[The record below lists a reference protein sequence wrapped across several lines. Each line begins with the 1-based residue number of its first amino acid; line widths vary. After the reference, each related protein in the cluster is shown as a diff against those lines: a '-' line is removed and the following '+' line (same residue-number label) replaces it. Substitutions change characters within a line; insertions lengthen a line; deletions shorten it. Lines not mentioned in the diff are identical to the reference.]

1 MPNPSM
7 PTSLLSHGA
16 TPRSEHAERQ
26 VEAEL
31 VALAYRLTPFTLVMA
46 IVLAGLIWGVL
57 HKVVDINA
65 LTTWLVAMVLINVGR
80 FGLIMAWR
88 HVAPGVNETL
98 IWKWLF
104 MLGVFVAG
112 CGWGALGVA
121 LMPPPGHPYE
131 MVVPLCLVAVA
142 AVGLFSLTGMWKAYV
157 LMALPTLLPTAFFY
171 LMSPEPEREVLG
183 GFILLFLL
191 IAVVNAKRFQKN
203 TAEFIRLRLH
213 HAHVAKENEEA
224 KEAAEQANQA
234 KSQFL
239 ANMSHEI
246 RTPMNGVL
254 GMAQLLLRSE
264 LNGEQRRYLETLYRS
279 GENLLDLLNDILDL
293 SKIEA
298 GRFDLVRSEFDPR
311 RTLREVTELL
321 GAQAREKGLTL
332 ALDVDDAVPGRVEGD
347 PGRLRQIAVN
357 LIGNAIKFT
366 DHGGVFVTLRVH
378 SMDDDLMLQ
387 HRPTTGA
394 VRMVMAVR
402 DTGIGITEPDQAR
415 IFDAFAQA
423 DNTASRRF
431 GGTGLGLAISRQLAE
446 MLGGAV
452 TLRSASGIGSTF
464 TLSLPCKVVSTG
476 MEEAQHSLSLPNLPR
491 LSGTVLLVED
501 SAVNAEVA
509 SNMLEAFGLRWT
521 LARDG
526 RQALQELEHARFDL
540 VLMDC
545 QMPGMDGFEAC
556 ERIRDRERLVGLP
569 ATPLI
574 ALTAG
579 ANDGDRENCI
589 AAGMDDYL
597 AKPFREDDLYAIVRK
612 WLPDNAVSGTGTIS
626 VDAISQ
632 HDRARFAAL
641 YEKESQRNVVAMQE
655 ALRGHDDHT
664 LRRAAHTLKSLAVH
678 AQAFDL
684 HDTMRRLE
692 AAAVEKDWALVTAL
706 VPIASRMQLESVRRV
721 AECSADGDSGGG
733 SLPGAVD
740 ILIVDDDEAER
751 FLMRRSLEN
760 AGCTDVREAESGE
773 EALLMVGQQ
782 CPHVV
787 LLDGLMQGMDGIAT
801 CRALREH
808 YAPERLIIVMLSG
821 IEDPNWQR
829 AALDAGASCFVAKSV
844 SRDALMDALATKLAE
859 LDRPLRSRTR
869 GRPRL
874 SVA

>member
-1 MPNPSM
+1 MS
-7 PTSLLSHGA
+7 TSSLTHGN
-16 TPRSEHAERQ
+16 TPRNEGTERQ
-26 VEAEL
+26 VEAEM
-31 VALAYRLTPFTLVMA
+31 VALAYRLTPFTLLMA
-46 IVLAGLIWGVL
+46 IVLASLIWGVL
-57 HKVVDINA
+57 HNIVDPRG
-65 LTTWLVAMVLINVGR
+65 LTIWLVTMVAVNVGR
-80 FGLIMAWR
+80 YGLILAWR
-88 HVAPGVNETL
+88 HVSPGINETL
-98 IWKWLF
+98 IWRWLF
-104 MLGVFVAG
+104 MLGVLAAGVA
-112 CGWGALGVA
+112 WGSLGVF
-121 LMPPPGHPYE
+121 LMPRPGHPYE
-131 MVVPLCLVAVA
+131 MVVPLCLIAVS
-142 AVGLFSLTGMWKAYV
+142 AVGLFSLTGMWKAYLCMV
-157 LMALPTLLPTAFFY
+157 LPTLLPTAFLY
-171 LMSPEPEREVLG
+171 LQSPEPEREVLG
-183 GFILLFLL
+183 GFILLFLM
-191 IAVVNAKRFQKN
+191 IAVVNARRFQRN

-213 HAHVAKENEEA
+213 HAKVAQENEEA

-264 LNGEQRRYLETLYRS
+264 LDTEQRRYLETLYRS

-321 GAQAREKGLTL
+321 GAQAREKSLTL
-332 ALDVDDAVPGRVEGD
+332 ALDVDDAVPGRIEGD

-366 DHGGVFVTLRVH
+366 DHGGVFITLRAH

-387 HRPTTGA
+387 ERPASGA
-394 VRMVMAVR
+394 IRMVMSVR
-402 DTGIGITEPDQAR
+402 DTGIGIAEEDQRR
-415 IFDAFAQA
+415 IFDAFAQG

-446 MLGGAV
+446 MLGGSIA
-452 TLRSASGIGSTF
+452 LRSAEGIGSTF

-476 MEEAQHSLSLPNLPR
+476 MEEAPNGLSLPKLPR
-491 LSGTVLLVED
+491 LTGNVLLVED

-509 SNMLEAFGLRWT
+509 THMLAAFGLRVM

-569 ATPLI
+569 ATPLV

-612 WLPDNAVSGTGTIS
+612 WLPDNAISGTQSIS
-626 VDAISQ
+626 IDAIDQ
-632 HDRARFAAL
+632 ADRARFAAL
-641 YEKESQRNVVAMQE
+641 YEKESQRNVLALQE
-655 ALRGHDDHT
+655 ALRERDDNT

-692 AAAVEKDWALVTAL
+692 AAALEKDWSLATTLL
-706 VPIASRMQLESVRRV
+706 PIASRMQLESARRV
-721 AECSADGDSGGG
+721 IECSLDGDTAAAA
-733 SLPGAVD
+733 LPDALD

-751 FLMRRSLEN
+751 FLMRRSLEG
-760 AGCTDVREAESGE
+760 AGCSSVREAESGE

-782 CPHVV
+782 CPHVL
-787 LLDGLMQGMDGIAT
+787 LLDGLMQGMDGIST
-801 CRALREH
+801 CQALREH
-808 YAPERLIIVMLSG
+808 YGPDRLVIVMLSG
-821 IEDPNWQR
+821 IEDPAWQR
-829 AALDAGASCFVAKSV
+829 AAMEAGASCFVAKSV
-844 SRDALMDALATKLAE
+844 SREKLMDTLTARLAE
-859 LDRPLRSRTR
+859 LDRPLRSRPR
-869 GRPRL
+869 GKPRL

>member
-1 MPNPSM
+1 M
-7 PTSLLSHGA
+7 PTSLLTHGS
-16 TPRSEHAERQ
+16 TPRNEGTERQ

-31 VALAYRLTPFTLVMA
+31 VALAYRLTPFTLLMA
-46 IVLAGLIWGVL
+46 IVLSSLIWGVL
-57 HKVVDINA
+57 HKVVDTHG
-65 LTTWLVAMVLINVGR
+65 LTLWLAAMVVVNVGR
-80 FGLIMAWR
+80 YGLILAWR
-88 HVAPGVNETL
+88 HVSPGINETL

-104 MLGVFVAG
+104 MLGVLAAG
-112 CGWGALGVA
+112 CTWGALGVT

-131 MVVPLCLVAVA
+131 MVVPLCLVAVS

-157 LMALPTLLPTAFFY
+157 CMALPTLLPTAVFY
-171 LMSPEPEREVLG
+171 LSSPEPEREVLG

-191 IAVVNAKRFQKN
+191 IAVVNARRFQRN

-213 HAHVAKENEEA
+213 HAQVAQENEEA

-321 GAQAREKGLTL
+321 SAQAREKGLTL
-332 ALDVDDAVPGRVEGD
+332 ALDVDDAIPARIEGD

-366 DHGGVFVTLRVH
+366 EHGGVFIALRAH
-378 SMDDDLMLQ
+378 SADDDLLLKE
-387 HRPTTGA
+387 RPTSGSI
-394 VRMVMAVR
+394 RMVMAVR
-402 DTGIGITEPDQAR
+402 DTGIGIADGDHGR
-415 IFDAFAQA
+415 VFDAFAQA

-446 MLGGAV
+446 MLGGSIA
-452 TLRSASGIGSTF
+452 LRSAQGIGSTF
-464 TLSLPCKVVSTG
+464 TLTLPCKVVNTTLDDS
-476 MEEAQHSLSLPNLPR
+476 HSGLSLPKLPR
-491 LSGTVLLVED
+491 LAGSVLLVED

-509 SNMLEAFGLRWT
+509 SHMLQAFGLRVT
-521 LARDG
+521 QAHDG
-526 RQALQELEHARFDL
+526 RQALQQLEHARFDV

-556 ERIRDRERLVGLP
+556 KRIRDREQLVGLP

-612 WLPDNAVSGTGTIS
+612 WLPDGAVSGTSSIS
-626 VDAISQ
+626 IDSIGES
-632 HDRARFAAL
+632 DRARFAAL
-641 YEKESQRNVVAMQE
+641 YEKESQRNVLSLQE
-655 ALRGHDDHT
+655 ALRERDEST

-692 AAAVEKDWALVTAL
+692 AAAMEKDWALATTL
-706 VPIASRMQLESVRRV
+706 VPIASRMQLESARRV
-721 AECSADGDSGGG
+721 IECSLDGAGGNAE
-733 SLPGAVD
+733 LPDALD

-751 FLMRRSLEN
+751 FLMRRSLER
-760 AGCTDVREAESGE
+760 AGCTRIREAESGE
-773 EALLMVGQQ
+773 EALLLVGQQ
-782 CPHVV
+782 CPHVL

-808 YAPERLIIVMLSG
+808 YTPDQLVIVLLSG
-821 IEDPNWQR
+821 IEDPAWQR
-829 AALDAGASCFVAKSV
+829 AAHEAGASCFVSKSV
-844 SRDALMDALATKLAE
+844 SREALMDTLTTRLNE
-859 LDRPLRSRTR
+859 LDRPLRSRLR
-869 GRPRL
+869 GKPRL

>member
-1 MPNPSM
+1 MPINPPSNG
-7 PTSLLSHGA
+7 T
-16 TPRSEHAERQ
+16 TPRSDNTERQ

-46 IVLAGLIWGVL
+46 VVLATLIWGVL
-57 HKVVDINA
+57 HKIVDTRVLTLWLVSMVAINA
-65 LTTWLVAMVLINVGR
+65 GR
-80 FGLIMAWR
+80 YGLIMAWR
-88 HVAPGVNETL
+88 HVGPGVNETL

-104 MLGVFVAG
+104 MLGVLAAG
-112 CGWGALGVA
+112 CGWGSLGVL

-171 LMSPEPEREVLG
+171 LAAPEPEREVLG
-183 GFILLFLL
+183 GFILLFVM
-191 IAVVNAKRFQKN
+191 IAVVNARRFQRN

-254 GMAQLLLRSE
+254 GMAQLLLRSD
-264 LNGEQRRYLETLYRS
+264 LTADQRRYLETLYRS

-298 GRFDLVRSEFDPR
+298 GRFDLIRSEFDAR

-332 ALDVDDAVPGRVEGD
+332 AIDVDDAVPGRVEGD
-347 PGRLRQIAVN
+347 AGRLRQIAVN

-387 HRPTTGA
+387 QRPNSGS
-394 VRMVMAVR
+394 VRMVMSVR
-402 DTGIGITEPDQAR
+402 DTGIGIADDDQTR
-415 IFDAFAQA
+415 VFDAFAQA
-423 DNTASRRF
+423 DGTAARRF

-446 MLGGAV
+446 MLGGAI

-476 MEEAQHSLSLPNLPR
+476 MEEAQSSLSLPTLPR
-491 LSGTVLLVED
+491 LAGSVLLVED
-501 SAVNAEVA
+501 STVNAEVA
-509 SNMLEAFGLRWT
+509 SNMLEAFGLRCT
-521 LARDG
+521 LSRDG

-612 WLPDNAVSGTGTIS
+612 WLPDNAVSGTQSIS
-626 VDAISQ
+626 IDAIGQ
-632 HDRARFAAL
+632 PDRARFAAL
-641 YEKESQRNVVAMQE
+641 YEKESQRNVLALQE
-655 ALRGHDDHT
+655 ALRAHDEHT

-684 HDTMRRLE
+684 HDSMRRLE
-692 AAAVEKDWALVTAL
+692 AAAVEKDWSLATAL
-706 VPIASRMQLESVRRV
+706 VPIACRMQLESVRRV
-721 AECSADGDSGGG
+721 TECSLDSEGTTTA
-733 SLPGAVD
+733 LPDTLD

-760 AGCTDVREAESGE
+760 AGCSGIREAESGE
-773 EALLMVGQQ
+773 QALLMVGQQ
-782 CPHVV
+782 CPHVL

-808 YAPERLIIVMLSG
+808 YSAEQLLIVLLSG

-829 AALDAGASCFVAKSV
+829 SAIEAGASSFVSKSI
-844 SRDALMDALATKLAE
+844 SRDALMEALTAKLAE
-859 LDRPLRSRTR
+859 LDRPLRNRAR

>member
-1 MPNPSM
+1 M
-7 PTSLLSHGA
+7 PTSLLTHGN
-16 TPRSEHAERQ
+16 TPRNEGTERQ

-31 VALAYRLTPFTLVMA
+31 VALAYRLTPFTLLMA
-46 IVLAGLIWGVL
+46 IVLASLIWGVL
-57 HKVVDINA
+57 HNIVDQRG
-65 LTTWLVAMVLINVGR
+65 LTVWLAAMVVVNVGR
-80 FGLIMAWR
+80 YGLILVWR
-88 HVAPGVNETL
+88 HVSPGINETL

-104 MLGVFVAG
+104 MLGVLAAG
-112 CGWGALGVA
+112 ATWGALGVF

-157 LMALPTLLPTAFFY
+157 CMALPTLLPTAFFY
-171 LMSPEPEREVLG
+171 LTSPEPEREVLG

-191 IAVVNAKRFQKN
+191 IAVVNARRFQRN

-213 HAHVAKENEEA
+213 HAQVAQENEEA

-332 ALDVDDAVPGRVEGD
+332 ALDIDEAIPARIEGD

-366 DHGGVFVTLRVH
+366 EHGGVFIALRAH
-378 SMDDDLMLQ
+378 STDDDLLLKE
-387 HRPTTGA
+387 RPTSGSI
-394 VRMVMAVR
+394 RMVMAVR
-402 DTGIGITEPDQAR
+402 DTGIGIADGDHGR
-415 IFDAFAQA
+415 VFDAFAQA

-446 MLGGAV
+446 MLGGSIA
-452 TLRSASGIGSTF
+452 LRSAQGIGSTF
-464 TLSLPCKVVSTG
+464 TLTLPCKVVNTTLDDSHNG
-476 MEEAQHSLSLPNLPR
+476 LSLPKLPR
-491 LSGTVLLVED
+491 LAGSVLLVED

-509 SNMLEAFGLRWT
+509 SHMLEAFGLRVT
-521 LARDG
+521 QAHDG
-526 RQALQELEHARFDL
+526 RQALQQLEHARFDV

-556 ERIRDRERLVGLP
+556 KRIRDREQLVGLP
-569 ATPLI
+569 ATPLV

-589 AAGMDDYL
+589 AVGMDDYL

-612 WLPDNAVSGTGTIS
+612 WLPDGAVSGTSSIS
-626 VDAISQ
+626 IDSIGEA
-632 HDRARFAAL
+632 DRARFAAL
-641 YEKESQRNVVAMQE
+641 YEKESQRNVLSLQE
-655 ALRGHDDHT
+655 ALRERDEST

-692 AAAVEKDWALVTAL
+692 AAAMEKDWALATTL
-706 VPIASRMQLESVRRV
+706 VPIASRMQLESARRV
-721 AECSADGDSGGG
+721 IECSLDGAGGNAE
-733 SLPGAVD
+733 LPDALD

-751 FLMRRSLEN
+751 FLMRRSLER
-760 AGCTDVREAESGE
+760 AGCNHIREAESGE
-773 EALLMVGQQ
+773 EALLLVGQQ
-782 CPHVV
+782 CPHVL

-808 YAPERLIIVMLSG
+808 YTPDQLLIVLLSG
-821 IEDPNWQR
+821 IEDPAWQR
-829 AALDAGASCFVAKSV
+829 AAREAGASCFVSKSV
-844 SRDALMDALATKLAE
+844 SREALMDTLTTRLGE
-859 LDRPLRSRTR
+859 LDRPLHSRQR
-869 GRPRL
+869 GKPRL

>member
-1 MPNPSM
+1 M
-7 PTSLLSHGA
+7 PTTLLSHGT
-16 TPRSEHAERQ
+16 TPRNEGTERQ

-31 VALAYRLTPFTLVMA
+31 VALAYRLTPFTLLMA
-46 IVLAGLIWGVL
+46 IVLASLIWGVL
-57 HKVVDINA
+57 HNIVDPRS
-65 LTTWLVAMVLINVGR
+65 LSVWLVAMVVVNVGR
-80 FGLIMAWR
+80 YGLILAWR
-88 HVAPGVNETL
+88 HVSPGINETL

-104 MLGVFVAG
+104 MLGVLAAG
-112 CGWGALGVA
+112 SAWGSLGVF

-131 MVVPLCLVAVA
+131 MVVPLCLIAVA
-142 AVGLFSLTGMWKAYV
+142 AVGLFSLTGMWKAY
-157 LMALPTLLPTAFFY
+157 LCMALPTLLPTAYFY
-171 LMSPEPEREVLG
+171 LRSPEPEREVLG
-183 GFILLFLL
+183 GFILLFLM
-191 IAVVNAKRFQKN
+191 IAVVNARRFQRN

-213 HAHVAKENEEA
+213 HAKVAQENEEA
-224 KEAAEQANQA
+224 KENAEQANQA

-321 GAQAREKGLTL
+321 GAQAREKNLTL
-332 ALDVDDAVPGRVEGD
+332 ALDVDDAVPGRIEGD

-366 DHGGVFVTLRVH
+366 DHGGVFVTLRAH
-378 SMDDDLMLQ
+378 SMDDDLML
-387 HRPTTGA
+387 HDRPTSGS
-394 VRMVMAVR
+394 VRMVMSVR
-402 DTGIGITEPDQAR
+402 DTGIGIAHDDQAR

-446 MLGGAV
+446 MLGGSV
-452 TLRSASGIGSTF
+452 TLRSAQGIGSTF

-476 MEEAQHSLSLPNLPR
+476 IEEAQNSLSLPTLPR
-491 LSGTVLLVED
+491 LSGNVLLVED
-501 SAVNAEVA
+501 SPVNAEVA
-509 SNMLEAFGLRWT
+509 SHMLEAFGLRCT

-612 WLPDNAVSGTGTIS
+612 WLPDNAVSGTQSIS
-626 VDAISQ
+626 IDAINQ
-632 HDRARFAAL
+632 QDRARFAAL
-641 YEKESQRNVVAMQE
+641 YEKESQRNVLAMQE
-655 ALRGHDDHT
+655 ALRERDENT

-692 AAAVEKDWALVTAL
+692 AAALEKDWALATTL
-706 VPIASRMQLESVRRV
+706 VPIASRMQLESARRV
-721 AECSADGDSGGG
+721 LECSLDSEGAQGA
-733 SLPGAVD
+733 LPDALD

-751 FLMRRSLEN
+751 FLMRRSLEG
-760 AGCTDVREAESGE
+760 AGCTHIREAESGE
-773 EALLMVGQQ
+773 QALLMVGQQ
-782 CPHVV
+782 CPHVL
-787 LLDGLMQGMDGIAT
+787 LLDGLMQGMDGVAT
-801 CRALREH
+801 CKALREH
-808 YAPERLIIVMLSG
+808 YSADKLVIVMLSG
-821 IEDPNWQR
+821 IEDPAWQR
-829 AALDAGASCFVAKSV
+829 AAMDAGASCFVAKSV
-844 SRDALMDALATKLAE
+844 SRDKLMDTLTARLAE
-859 LDRPLRSRTR
+859 LDRPLRSRLR
-869 GRPRL
+869 GKPRL

>member
-1 MPNPSM
+1 VKSIPVMS
-7 PTSLLSHGA
+7 TTLLPHGT
-16 TPRSEHAERQ
+16 TPRSEETERQ
-26 VEAEL
+26 VDAEL
-31 VALAYRLTPFTLVMA
+31 VALAYRLTPFTLLMA
-46 IVLAGLIWGVL
+46 IVLACLIWGVL
-57 HKVVDINA
+57 HKVVDKHA
-65 LTTWLVAMVLINVGR
+65 LTLWVVAMVAINVGR
-80 FGLIMAWR
+80 FGIILAWR
-88 HVAPGVNETL
+88 HVGPGINETL

-104 MLGVFVAG
+104 MCGVLAAG
-112 CGWGALGVA
+112 CGWGWLGVG

-157 LMALPTLLPTAFFY
+157 LMALPTLLPIAVFY
-171 LMSPEPEREVLG
+171 LRSPEPEREVLG
-183 GFILLFLL
+183 GFILLFVL
-191 IAVVNAKRFQKN
+191 IAVVNARRFQHN

-224 KEAAEQANQA
+224 KEAAEHANQA

-254 GMAQLLLRSE
+254 GMAQLLLRSD
-264 LNGEQRRYLETLYRS
+264 LSTEQRRYLETLYRS

-321 GAQAREKGLTL
+321 GAQAREKGLSL

-366 DHGGVFVTLRVH
+366 EYGGVFVTLRAH
-378 SMDDDLMLQ
+378 SMDNDQTLQ
-387 HRPTTGA
+387 HRPSNGS
-394 VRMVMAVR
+394 VRMVMSVR
-402 DTGIGITEPDQAR
+402 DTGIGISTDDQAR

-476 MEEAQHSLSLPNLPR
+476 MEEAQNSLSLPNLPR
-491 LSGTVLLVED
+491 LSGSVLLVED
-501 SAVNAEVA
+501 SSVNAEVA

-589 AAGMDDYL
+589 TAGMDDYL
-597 AKPFREDDLYAIVRK
+597 AKPFREDDLYAVVRK
-612 WLPDNAVSGTGTIS
+612 WLPDTAVSGTQSIS
-626 VDAISQ
+626 IDAIGQ
-632 HDRARFAAL
+632 QDRARFAAL

-655 ALRGHDDHT
+655 ALREHDDHT

-692 AAAVEKDWALVTAL
+692 AAAVEKDWSLVTAL

-721 AECSADGDSGGG
+721 TECSMDGDGSAG
-733 SLPGAVD
+733 SLPDTLD
-740 ILIVDDDEAER
+740 IMIVDDDEAER
-751 FLMRRSLEN
+751 FLLRRSLEN
-760 AGCTDVREAESGE
+760 AGCSGVREAESGE
-773 EALLMVGQQ
+773 QALLMVSQQ
-782 CPHVV
+782 CPHVL
-787 LLDGLMQGMDGIAT
+787 LLDGLMQGMDGIVT
-801 CRALREH
+801 CRALREQH
-808 YAPERLIIVMLSG
+808 GPEDLVIVLLSG
-821 IEDPNWQR
+821 IEDPNWQHS
-829 AALDAGASCFVAKSV
+829 AIEAGATCFVPKSI
-844 SRDALMDALATKLAE
+844 SRDALMEALNARLSE
-859 LDRPLRSRTR
+859 LDLPLRSRSR
-869 GRPRL
+869 RPHL

>member
-1 MPNPSM
+1 MPPN
-7 PTSLLSHGA
+7 LLTHGT
-16 TPRSEHAERQ
+16 TPRNEHTERQ

-31 VALAYRLTPFTLVMA
+31 VALAYRLTPFTLLMA

-57 HKVVDINA
+57 HKVVDPRGLTIWLGVMVAINA
-65 LTTWLVAMVLINVGR
+65 GR
-80 FGLIMAWR
+80 YGLILAWR
-88 HVAPGVNETL
+88 HVVPGVNETL

-104 MLGVFVAG
+104 MLGVLAAG

-131 MVVPLCLVAVA
+131 MVIPLCLVAVS

-171 LMSPEPEREVLG
+171 LRSPEPEREVLG
-183 GFILLFLL
+183 GFILLFAM
-191 IAVVNAKRFQKN
+191 IAIVNARRFQRN

-264 LNGEQRRYLETLYRS
+264 LTTDQRRYLETLYRS

-332 ALDVDDAVPGRVEGD
+332 AMDVDDAVPGRIEGD

-366 DHGGVFVTLRVH
+366 EHGGVFVALRVH

-387 HRPTTGA
+387 HRPSSGA
-394 VRMVMAVR
+394 VRMVMSVR
-402 DTGIGITEPDQAR
+402 DTGIGVAEDDQSR

-446 MLGGAV
+446 MLGGSIA
-452 TLRSASGIGSTF
+452 LRSAHGIGSTF

-476 MEEAQHSLSLPNLPR
+476 MEDAQNSLSLPNLPR
-491 LSGTVLLVED
+491 LSGNVLLVED
-501 SAVNAEVA
+501 SPVNAEVA
-509 SNMLEAFGLRWT
+509 AHMLEAFGLRCT

-526 RQALQELEHARFDL
+526 RQALQELEHARFDV

-569 ATPLI
+569 ATPLV

-579 ANDGDRENCI
+579 ANDGDRDSCI

-612 WLPDNAVSGTGTIS
+612 WLPDNSVSGTQTIS
-626 VDAISQ
+626 IEAISQ
-632 HDRARFAAL
+632 PDRARFAAL
-641 YEKESQRNVVAMQE
+641 YDKESQRNVLALQE
-655 ALRGHDDHT
+655 ALRERDDST

-692 AAAVEKDWALVTAL
+692 AAAIEKDWPLMNSL
-706 VPIASRMQLESVRRV
+706 VPIACRMQLESVRRV
-721 AECSADGDSGGG
+721 TECSVG
-733 SLPGAVD
+733 SSSALLPEALD

-760 AGCTDVREAESGE
+760 AGCSGIREAESGE
-773 EALLMVGQQ
+773 QALLMVGQQ
-782 CPHVV
+782 CPHVL

-808 YAPERLIIVMLSG
+808 YSAEQLIIVLLSG

-829 AALDAGASCFVAKSV
+829 AAVEAGASCFVSKSV
-844 SRDALMDALATKLAE
+844 SRDALMDALRSKLAD
-859 LDRPLRSRTR
+859 LTLPVRSRAG

>member
-1 MPNPSM
+1 VSSILQPLALVKDPGDPTVNPV
-7 PTSLLSHGA
+7 SLRHCVRTAVTPVKSIPVMSTTLLPHGT
-16 TPRSEHAERQ
+16 TPRSEETERQ
-26 VEAEL
+26 VDAEL
-31 VALAYRLTPFTLVMA
+31 VALAYRLTPFTLLMA
-46 IVLAGLIWGVL
+46 IVLACLIWGVL
-57 HKVVDINA
+57 HKVVDKHA
-65 LTTWLVAMVLINVGR
+65 LTLWVVAMVAINVGR
-80 FGLIMAWR
+80 FGIILAWR
-88 HVAPGVNETL
+88 HVGPGINETL

-104 MLGVFVAG
+104 MCGVLAAG
-112 CGWGALGVA
+112 CGWGWLGVG

-157 LMALPTLLPTAFFY
+157 LMALPTLLPIAVFY
-171 LMSPEPEREVLG
+171 LRSPEPEREVLG
-183 GFILLFLL
+183 GFILLFVM
-191 IAVVNAKRFQKN
+191 IAVVNARRFQHN

-224 KEAAEQANQA
+224 KEAAEHANQA

-264 LNGEQRRYLETLYRS
+264 LSTEQRRYLETLYRS

-321 GAQAREKGLTL
+321 GAQAREKGLSL

-366 DHGGVFVTLRVH
+366 EYGGVFVTLRAH
-378 SMDDDLMLQ
+378 SMDNDQTLQ
-387 HRPTTGA
+387 HRPSNGS
-394 VRMVMAVR
+394 VRMVMSVR
-402 DTGIGITEPDQAR
+402 DTGIGISTDDQAR

-452 TLRSASGIGSTF
+452 TLRSATGIGSTF

-476 MEEAQHSLSLPNLPR
+476 MEEAQNSLSLPNLPR
-491 LSGTVLLVED
+491 LSGSVLLVED
-501 SAVNAEVA
+501 SSVNAEVA

-589 AAGMDDYL
+589 TAGMDDYL
-597 AKPFREDDLYAIVRK
+597 AKPFREDDLYAVVRK
-612 WLPDNAVSGTGTIS
+612 VAAGHCSVGYAVDFHRRDRPAGPRTLRCALRKGIAAQRRRPAGSAARARRPHAAPRGAHAEVAGGACAGIRSARHDAPARSRRRRKGLVAGHRAGTDRQPHAAGIGTPRDRMQHGRRRQRRLPARHAGH
-626 VDAISQ
+626 
-632 HDRARFAAL
+632 HDR
-641 YEKESQRNVVAMQE
+641 
-655 ALRGHDDHT
+655 
-664 LRRAAHTLKSLAVH
+664 RR
-678 AQAFDL
+678 
-684 HDTMRRLE
+684 
-692 AAAVEKDWALVTAL
+692 
-706 VPIASRMQLESVRRV
+706 
-721 AECSADGDSGGG
+721 
-733 SLPGAVD
+733 
-740 ILIVDDDEAER
+740 
-751 FLMRRSLEN
+751 
-760 AGCTDVREAESGE
+760 
-773 EALLMVGQQ
+773 
-782 CPHVV
+782 
-787 LLDGLMQGMDGIAT
+787 
-801 CRALREH
+801 
-808 YAPERLIIVMLSG
+808 
-821 IEDPNWQR
+821 
-829 AALDAGASCFVAKSV
+829 
-844 SRDALMDALATKLAE
+844 
-859 LDRPLRSRTR
+859 
-869 GRPRL
+869 
-874 SVA
+874 

>member
-1 MPNPSM
+1 M
-7 PTSLLSHGA
+7 PTSLLTHGS
-16 TPRSEHAERQ
+16 TPRNEGTERQ

-31 VALAYRLTPFTLVMA
+31 VALAYRLTPFTLLMA
-46 IVLAGLIWGVL
+46 IVLSSLIWGVL
-57 HKVVDINA
+57 HKVVDTHG
-65 LTTWLVAMVLINVGR
+65 LTLWLAAMVVVNVGR
-80 FGLIMAWR
+80 YGLILAWR
-88 HVAPGVNETL
+88 HVSPGINETL

-104 MLGVFVAG
+104 MLGVLAAG
-112 CGWGALGVA
+112 CTWGALGVT

-131 MVVPLCLVAVA
+131 MVVPLCLVAVS

-157 LMALPTLLPTAFFY
+157 CMALPTLLPTAVFY
-171 LMSPEPEREVLG
+171 LSSPEPEREVLG

-191 IAVVNAKRFQKN
+191 IAVVNARRFQRN

-213 HAHVAKENEEA
+213 HAQVAQENEEA

-321 GAQAREKGLTL
+321 SAQAREKGLTL
-332 ALDVDDAVPGRVEGD
+332 ALDVDDAIPARIEGD

-366 DHGGVFVTLRVH
+366 EHGGVFIALRAH
-378 SMDDDLMLQ
+378 SADDDLLLKE
-387 HRPTTGA
+387 RPTSGSI
-394 VRMVMAVR
+394 RMVMAVR
-402 DTGIGITEPDQAR
+402 DTGIGIADGDHGR
-415 IFDAFAQA
+415 VFDAFAQA

-446 MLGGAV
+446 MLGGSIA
-452 TLRSASGIGSTF
+452 LRSAQGIGSTF
-464 TLSLPCKVVSTG
+464 TLTLPCKVVNTTLDDS
-476 MEEAQHSLSLPNLPR
+476 HSGLSLPKLPR
-491 LSGTVLLVED
+491 LAGSVLLVED

-509 SNMLEAFGLRWT
+509 SHMLEAFGLRVT
-521 LARDG
+521 QAHDG
-526 RQALQELEHARFDL
+526 RQALQQLEHARFDV

-556 ERIRDRERLVGLP
+556 KRIRDREQLVGLP

-612 WLPDNAVSGTGTIS
+612 WLPDGAVSGTSSIS
-626 VDAISQ
+626 IDSIGES
-632 HDRARFAAL
+632 DRARFAAL
-641 YEKESQRNVVAMQE
+641 YEKESQRNVLSLQE
-655 ALRGHDDHT
+655 ALRERDEST

-692 AAAVEKDWALVTAL
+692 AAAMEKDWALATTL
-706 VPIASRMQLESVRRV
+706 VPIASRMQLESARRV
-721 AECSADGDSGGG
+721 IECSLDGAGGNAE
-733 SLPGAVD
+733 LPDALD

-751 FLMRRSLEN
+751 FLMRRSLER
-760 AGCTDVREAESGE
+760 AGCTRIREAESGE
-773 EALLMVGQQ
+773 EALLLVGQQ
-782 CPHVV
+782 CPHVL

-808 YAPERLIIVMLSG
+808 YTPDQLVIVLLSG
-821 IEDPNWQR
+821 IEDPAWQR
-829 AALDAGASCFVAKSV
+829 AAHEAGASCFVSKSV
-844 SRDALMDALATKLAE
+844 SREALMDTLTTRLNE
-859 LDRPLRSRTR
+859 LDRPLRSRLR
-869 GRPRL
+869 GKPRL

>member
-1 MPNPSM
+1 MS
-7 PTSLLSHGA
+7 TSSLTHGN
-16 TPRSEHAERQ
+16 TPRNEGTERQ
-26 VEAEL
+26 VEAEM
-31 VALAYRLTPFTLVMA
+31 VALAYRLTPFTLLMA
-46 IVLAGLIWGVL
+46 IVLASLIWGVL
-57 HKVVDINA
+57 HNIVDPRG
-65 LTTWLVAMVLINVGR
+65 LTIWLVTMVAVNVGR
-80 FGLIMAWR
+80 YGLILAWR
-88 HVAPGVNETL
+88 HVSPGINETL
-98 IWKWLF
+98 IWRWLF
-104 MLGVFVAG
+104 MLGVLAAGVA
-112 CGWGALGVA
+112 WGSLGVF
-121 LMPPPGHPYE
+121 LMPRPGHPYE
-131 MVVPLCLVAVA
+131 MVVPLCLIAVS
-142 AVGLFSLTGMWKAYV
+142 AVGLFSLTGMWKAYLCMV
-157 LMALPTLLPTAFFY
+157 LPTLLPTAFLY
-171 LMSPEPEREVLG
+171 LQSPEPEREVLG
-183 GFILLFLL
+183 GFILLFLM
-191 IAVVNAKRFQKN
+191 IAVVNARRFQRN

-213 HAHVAKENEEA
+213 HAKVAQENEEA

-264 LNGEQRRYLETLYRS
+264 LDTEQRRYLETLYRS

-321 GAQAREKGLTL
+321 GAQAREKSLTL
-332 ALDVDDAVPGRVEGD
+332 ALDVDDAVPGRIEGD

-366 DHGGVFVTLRVH
+366 DHGGVFITLRAH

-387 HRPTTGA
+387 ERPASGA
-394 VRMVMAVR
+394 IRMVMSVR
-402 DTGIGITEPDQAR
+402 DTGIGIAEEDQRR
-415 IFDAFAQA
+415 IFDAFAQG

-446 MLGGAV
+446 MLGGSIA
-452 TLRSASGIGSTF
+452 LRSAEGIGSTF

-476 MEEAQHSLSLPNLPR
+476 MEEAPNGLSLPKLPR
-491 LSGTVLLVED
+491 LTGNVLLVED

-509 SNMLEAFGLRWT
+509 THMLAAFGLRVM

-612 WLPDNAVSGTGTIS
+612 WLPDNAISGTQSIS
-626 VDAISQ
+626 IDAIDQ
-632 HDRARFAAL
+632 ADRARFAAL
-641 YEKESQRNVVAMQE
+641 YEKESQRNVLALQE
-655 ALRGHDDHT
+655 ALRERDDNT

-692 AAAVEKDWALVTAL
+692 AAALEKDWSLATTLL
-706 VPIASRMQLESVRRV
+706 PIASRMQLESARRV
-721 AECSADGDSGGG
+721 IECSLDGDTAAAA
-733 SLPGAVD
+733 LPDALD

-751 FLMRRSLEN
+751 FLMRRSLEG
-760 AGCTDVREAESGE
+760 AGCSSVREAESGE

-782 CPHVV
+782 CPHVL
-787 LLDGLMQGMDGIAT
+787 LLDGLMQGMDGIST
-801 CRALREH
+801 CQALREH
-808 YAPERLIIVMLSG
+808 YGPDRLVIVMLSG
-821 IEDPNWQR
+821 IEDPAWQR
-829 AALDAGASCFVAKSV
+829 AAMEAGASCFVAKSV
-844 SRDALMDALATKLAE
+844 SREKLMDTLTARLAE
-859 LDRPLRSRTR
+859 LDRPLRSRPR
-869 GRPRL
+869 GKPRL

>member
-1 MPNPSM
+1 M
-7 PTSLLSHGA
+7 PTSLLTHGS
-16 TPRSEHAERQ
+16 TPRNEGTERQ

-31 VALAYRLTPFTLVMA
+31 VALAYRLTPFTLLMA
-46 IVLAGLIWGVL
+46 IVLSSLIWGVL
-57 HKVVDINA
+57 HKVVDTHG
-65 LTTWLVAMVLINVGR
+65 LTLWLAAMVVVNVGR
-80 FGLIMAWR
+80 YGLILAWR
-88 HVAPGVNETL
+88 HVAPGINETL

-104 MLGVFVAG
+104 MLGVLAAG
-112 CGWGALGVA
+112 CTWGALGVT

-131 MVVPLCLVAVA
+131 MVVPLCLVAVS

-157 LMALPTLLPTAFFY
+157 CMALPTLLPTAVFY
-171 LMSPEPEREVLG
+171 LSSPEPEREVLG

-191 IAVVNAKRFQKN
+191 IAVVNARRFQRN

-213 HAHVAKENEEA
+213 HAQVAQENEEA

-321 GAQAREKGLTL
+321 SAQAREKGLTL
-332 ALDVDDAVPGRVEGD
+332 ALDVDDAVPARIEGD

-366 DHGGVFVTLRVH
+366 EHGGVFIALRAH
-378 SMDDDLMLQ
+378 SADDDLLLKE
-387 HRPTTGA
+387 RPTSGSI
-394 VRMVMAVR
+394 RMVMAVR
-402 DTGIGITEPDQAR
+402 DTGIGIADGDHGR
-415 IFDAFAQA
+415 VFDAFAQA

-446 MLGGAV
+446 MLGGSIA
-452 TLRSASGIGSTF
+452 LRSAQGIGSTF
-464 TLSLPCKVVSTG
+464 TLTLPCKVVNTTLDDS
-476 MEEAQHSLSLPNLPR
+476 HSGLSLPKLPR
-491 LSGTVLLVED
+491 LAGSVLLVED

-509 SNMLEAFGLRWT
+509 SHMLEAFGLRVT
-521 LARDG
+521 QAHDG
-526 RQALQELEHARFDL
+526 RQALQQLEHARFDV

-556 ERIRDRERLVGLP
+556 KRIRDREQLVGLP

-597 AKPFREDDLYAIVRK
+597 AKPFREEDLYAIVRK
-612 WLPDNAVSGTGTIS
+612 WLPDGAVSGTSSIS
-626 VDAISQ
+626 IDSIGES
-632 HDRARFAAL
+632 DRARFAAL
-641 YEKESQRNVVAMQE
+641 YEKESQRNVLSLQE
-655 ALRGHDDHT
+655 ALRERDEST

-692 AAAVEKDWALVTAL
+692 AAAMEKDWALATTL
-706 VPIASRMQLESVRRV
+706 VPIASRMQLESARRV
-721 AECSADGDSGGG
+721 IECSLDGAGGNAE
-733 SLPGAVD
+733 LPDALD

-751 FLMRRSLEN
+751 FLMRRSLER
-760 AGCTDVREAESGE
+760 AGCTRIREAESGE
-773 EALLMVGQQ
+773 EALLLVGQQ
-782 CPHVV
+782 CPHVL

-808 YAPERLIIVMLSG
+808 YTPDQLVIVLLSG
-821 IEDPNWQR
+821 IEDPAWQR
-829 AALDAGASCFVAKSV
+829 AAHEAGASCFVSKSV
-844 SRDALMDALATKLAE
+844 SREALMDTLTTRLNE
-859 LDRPLRSRTR
+859 LDRPLRSRLR
-869 GRPRL
+869 GKPRL